1 MEITPLVALSLA
13 GVRAAKIFMN
23 DPDADPLYLLRLM
36 GFPKSSGHIA
46 CVYGENPVDAAEK
59 IVRRCEK
66 SGYIITSITD
76 TRYPALLREIPD
88 PPLVLYSSG
97 EIPRLPIVSIVGTR
111 RSDPLSETV
120 TRRIA
125 YECAEKGLCVA
136 SGMAVGIDR
145 AAHLGAL
152 ETGITIAVLPNG
164 VDKRYPSVNIDVCN
178 RIVRSAVSILLS
190 EFPPGVRCDTWT
202 FVRRNRIIS
211 GLSAATA
218 VMKAGLRSGAMITAN
233 HALEQGRDVFACG
246 GMPYDD
252 GYAGCQKLI
261 RDGAGI
267 LSSSDDLCVACG
279 VVYSADVVDSRLLF
293 NDPVS
298 EKIGY
303 LLNKGMNDIDTIS
316 RELSLPVAEVR
327 RVLVSLELDGR
338 VIIRGGKIFPN
349 RGKQ

>member
-1 MEITPLVALSLA
+1 METEPLVALSLA
-13 GVRAAKIFMN
+13 GVRAMKIFMN

-46 CVYGENPVDAAEK
+46 RVYGDNPVDAAEK

-66 SGYIITSITD
+66 AGYLITRITD
-76 TRYPALLREIPD
+76 SRYPYMLREIPD

-97 EIPRLPIVSIVGTR
+97 EIPRLPAVSIVGTR
-111 RSDPLSETV
+111 RSDPLSESI

-125 YECAEKGLCVA
+125 SECAGNGLCVT

-152 ETGITIAVLPNG
+152 ESGTTIAVLPNG
-164 VDKRYPSVNIDVCN
+164 VDKRYPAVNSDVCD
-178 RIVRSAVSILLS
+178 RIVRSPGSILLS

-218 VMKAGLRSGAMITAN
+218 VIKAGLRSGALITAN
-233 HALEQGRDVFACG
+233 LAVEQSRDVFACG

-252 GYAGCQKLI
+252 GYAGCRKLI

-267 LSSSDDLCVACG
+267 LSSSGDLLTACG
-279 VVYSADVVDSRLLF
+279 IGQSDGSRLLF
-293 NDPVS
+293 ADPTA

-303 LLNKGMNDIDTIS
+303 LLNKGVNDIDTIS
-316 RELSLPVAEVR
+316 RELSLPVADVR
-327 RVLVSLELDGR
+327 RILVSLELDGR
-338 VIIRGGKIFPN
+338 VTIRGGRVFTE
-349 RGKQ
+349 RG